1 MCNSL
6 NLIVFNEKCN
16 FCEQHDANCGIYR
29 NNEIYFF
36 LFEKIKVQSTL
47 DFRNLQIVKFLD
59 LVKFLLL
66 TKFLLNKTLEIV
78 KFLFIFESPIFR
90 FSKVFLAKLMK
101 FSDFLMKIDEIPQ
114 EMLIL
119 APKLG
124 DIQIQFHS

>member
-1 MCNSL
+1 M
-6 NLIVFNEKCN
+6 LI
-16 FCEQHDANCGIYR
+16 
-29 NNEIYFF
+29 
-36 LFEKIKVQSTL
+36 QSTL

-66 TKFLLNKTLEIV
+66 TKFLLNNTLEIV

-124 DIQIQFHS
+124 DNQIQFHS

>member
-1 MCNSL
+1 MKL
-6 NLIVFNEKCN
+6 
-16 FCEQHDANCGIYR
+16 
-29 NNEIYFF
+29 
-36 LFEKIKVQSTL
+36 QSTL

-78 KFLFIFESPIFR
+78 KFLLMLESPIFR